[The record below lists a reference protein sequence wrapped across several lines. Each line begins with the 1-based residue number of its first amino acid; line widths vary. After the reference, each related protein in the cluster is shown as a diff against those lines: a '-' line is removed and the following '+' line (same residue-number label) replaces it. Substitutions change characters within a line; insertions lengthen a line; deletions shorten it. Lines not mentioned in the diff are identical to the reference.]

1 MESSASSSAKKR
13 NRAKN
18 RQKRKE
24 KEQQQVGSGYSTP
37 DEDIPPNEPYG
48 PWDEPKRQ
56 WDTRLSGQ
64 MPSVIDVIT
73 TADPVF
79 LKSLRVFIAGD
90 DSRSRAIDI
99 SDAGVDKL
107 VKACPSLQ
115 VIALRGTHNL
125 TRAAFPN
132 ILKSCKEIESVI
144 INVVKGNTSKRTRL
158 NSTLDWLTDKSSFVP
173 KLRYLE
179 FRGLYIS
186 SGGGRVRFLE
196 FLTKCRPALEI
207 VFEYDDGNDGLQ
219 ALIRDMS
226 RTPLS
231 RVPGTG
237 EYKKGGHSNGEA
249 EEAEEDW
256 KDQFDFGYDIDEDL
270 ISNDFEMD
278 DDYADYDDFY
288 DSDEEGIDPQ
298 QMRKLLAAMEAM
310 KGGSGDYY

>member
-1 MESSASSSAKKR
+1 MI
-13 NRAKN
+13 NVDN
-18 RQKRKE
+18 
-24 KEQQQVGSGYSTP
+24 
-37 DEDIPPNEPYG
+37 
-48 PWDEPKRQ
+48 
-56 WDTRLSGQ
+56 
-64 MPSVIDVIT
+64 SVIDVIT

-132 ILKSCKEIESVI
+132 ILKSCKEIE
-144 INVVKGNTSKRTRL
+144 
-158 NSTLDWLTDKSSFVP
+158 SSFVP